1 MIRRVNFRL
10 FLGGALLATLG
21 ITPSALA
28 GDLVYQPI
36 NPAFGGD
43 PFYINYLMQ
52 TADVQN
58 QYKDDGDDYS
68 SLFEEETTADKFA
81 DAIRNT
87 MIAGSASQL
96 SEAIFQDG
104 APPSGSFSLDGAM
117 VSYETVGDRVV
128 VNISD
133 GINTNVV
140 NIPRSPIGQ

>member
-1 MIRRVNFRL
+1 MMRRVNFRL
-10 FLGGALLATLG
+10 CLGGVLLATLG
-21 ITPSALA
+21 VAPGAWA

-43 PFYINYLMQ
+43 PFYINYLLQ

-58 QYKDDGDDYS
+58 QYKDDGDEYS

-104 APPSGSFSLDGAM
+104 APPSGNFSLDGAM

-140 NIPRSPIGQ
+140 NIPRSSVGQ